1 MSMGDLCDARALRD
15 KAAAYANRVFAELAS
30 PYRFQADAYG
40 RKNGDME
47 NGEQRG
53 GNLLLGGEVQGYAA
67 KTKVNN
73 AGAVGGL
80 VTEDRV
86 SIGSNHGY
94 PLGFSRNGV
103 QALFVKHGGK
113 IGFGAL
119 ER

>member
-53 GNLLLGGEVQGYAA
+53 GNLLLGGEVQGYATEA
-67 KTKVNN
+67 KINN

-80 VTEDRV
+80 IAENCV
-86 SIGSNHGY
+86 SIGSSHGDA
-94 PLGFSRNGV
+94 LGFSRDGV
-103 QALFVKHGGK
+103 QARFVRHRGK